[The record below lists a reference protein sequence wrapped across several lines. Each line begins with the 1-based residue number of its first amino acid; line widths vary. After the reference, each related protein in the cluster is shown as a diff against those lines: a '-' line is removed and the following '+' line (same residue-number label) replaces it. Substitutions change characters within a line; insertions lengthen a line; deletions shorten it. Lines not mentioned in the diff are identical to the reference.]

1 MGERLNF
8 GRLLYLWSERAR
20 EEGYPV
26 EEIQESLDYAI
37 HLLDDPNKVRRLR
50 RAARTGR
57 IWPPENEGPAVD
69 AWLYDLIRRAL
80 ASGWRRDEL
89 VDELDSENCDLGIPA
104 LIRKAA
110 RRPVT
115 PRDIEMAEAIL
126 GRPLHM
132 QPGATE

>member
-8 GRLLYLWSERAR
+8 GRLLYLWSESAR

-26 EEIQESLDYAI
+26 EGIQEFLDDAI

-57 IWPPENEGPAVD
+57 IWPPGSAGFRG

-80 ASGWRRDEL
+80 ADGWRRDEL
-89 VDELDSENCDLGIPA
+89 IDELA

-110 RRPVT
+110 CRPVT
-115 PRDIEMAEAIL
+115 PRDIEMAEAIM
-126 GRPLHM
+126 GRQLHM
-132 QPGATE
+132 PPGATE